1 MTTIYHNPRCSKSRN
16 GIEYLQ
22 KKGIE
27 FQIVKYLET
36 SMDTNTIT
44 EIVRQLGIKSEQLV
58 RKNEELYKTQYKGKE
73 LTDTEWIR
81 ILAENPI
88 LIERPII
95 VHNDKAVIA
104 RPTEK
109 IDEILN

>member
-1 MTTIYHNPRCSKSRN
+1 MTTVYHNPRCSKSRS
-16 GIEYLQ
+16 GVEYLQ

-36 SMDTNTIT
+36 PMDTNTIT
-44 EIVRQLGIKSEQLV
+44 EIVRQLGIKPEQLV

-95 VHNDKAVIA
+95 IHNDKAVIA

-109 IDEILN
+109 IDEIIN